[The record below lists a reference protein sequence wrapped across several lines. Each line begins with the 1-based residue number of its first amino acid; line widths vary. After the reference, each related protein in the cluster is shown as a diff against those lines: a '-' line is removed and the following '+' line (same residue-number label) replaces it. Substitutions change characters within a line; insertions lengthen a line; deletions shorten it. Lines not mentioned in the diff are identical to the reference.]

1 MELSYKEIGRRIKA
15 LRLSKN
21 ILQTELAS
29 ILCISQTHMSNIE
42 CGRTGLTL
50 ENLVKMAEVFGC
62 SIDRIVFGRAK
73 AAGNMQDYS
82 LDDFAKA
89 WQILQSL
96 KSKEITN

>member
-1 MELSYKEIGRRIKA
+1 MELNYREIGRRIKA

-21 ILQTELAS
+21 ILQTELAG

-50 ENLVKMAEVFGC
+50 ENLVKMAEVFQC
-62 SIDRIVFGRAK
+62 SIDKIVFGKA
-73 AAGNMQDYS
+73 AAGNNLQDYS
-82 LDDFAKA
+82 VDDFAKA

-96 KSKEITN
+96 KSKEQAN